1 MIDLPLGQNLFVV
14 DGAFCRRRS
23 AWTRWPR
30 SRPPPTGSPRG
41 MAAKLTW
48 RL

>member
-23 AWTRWPR
+23 A
-30 SRPPPTGSPRG
+30 
-41 MAAKLTW
+41 
-48 RL
+48 